1 MFDETLAKK
10 SRQAP
15 NVETKLQEFIT
26 AKQQNPIQSWGS
38 KDKPFPADGPIGRM
52 FPKLR
57 YAHLTS
63 DIILFYTMEGRDPI
77 TFKLYGVFSHDDIG
91 IGMPRNINR
100 QKSLLKKLAGQPVVA
115 EGLYDA
121 DPPTYNL
128 PRRQLNVPELIK
140 RGAIFVVDPHGPNG
154 WEPDAEG
161 FSLVTLYNVAKG
173 GWPAEARQHLKPSM
187 YKAAE
192 SGLNRQGPGSMLYDG
207 KYNQILWSIK
217 KLGIPDNVAFLDQ
230 DIAENFAEGEV
241 IPFRRPQAQP
251 SLPAD
256 ILHLASEWFHANDDT
271 NTLQA
276 VTDPGYGQGAENLV
290 KYIQAKL
297 QSRGW
302 TIDFDDEIDNIVLT
316 NRSGQTVALPVADAY
331 NETGW
336 AKGTMAENFADG
348 RGPGRPG
355 DSQRHGIPK
364 GATMA
369 ELEKASHS
377 KGRKGQLA
385 RWQLNMRRG
394 KAKAK

>member
-1 MFDETLAKK
+1 MDAMLQGYEIQKKKLTDYIARQRKVFPKESVAEGIPQGLKNWKQHLAMMFGGPRSIDLAQSQLLVTNEFQDRLKMFTQPEWRAGIEPYINSMSDQVRK
-10 SRQAP
+10 AKT
-15 NVETKLQEFIT
+15 VEQVKAIADKFIQEFDSVADKAYLDALYKLKPEAYHQEMIKRHN
-26 AKQQNPIQSWGS
+26 AGMPQFKQQDVKEQG
-38 KDKPFPADGPIGRM
+38 
-52 FPKLR
+52 
-57 YAHLTS
+57 
-63 DIILFYTMEGRDPI
+63 
-77 TFKLYGVFSHDDIG
+77 
-91 IGMPRNINR
+91 
-100 QKSLLKKLAGQPVVA
+100 VA

-121 DPPTYNL
+121 DPATYDL

-230 DIAENFAEGEV
+230 GV
-241 IPFRRPQAQP
+241 
-251 SLPAD
+251 
-256 ILHLASEWFHANDDT
+256 
-271 NTLQA
+271 
-276 VTDPGYGQGAENLV
+276 
-290 KYIQAKL
+290 
-297 QSRGW
+297 
-302 TIDFDDEIDNIVLT
+302 
-316 NRSGQTVALPVADAY
+316 
-331 NETGW
+331 
-336 AKGTMAENFADG
+336 AENFADG

-369 ELEKASHS
+369 QLEKASHS
-377 KGRKGQLA
+377 AGRKGQLA

-394 KAKAK
+394 KKK